1 MDTQNDNI
9 QHLIAK
15 TIRKAGYEK
24 DMRDLETL
32 KAFTANIKRRN
43 RIRRLLISVTSV
55 AALLALLFSLNI
67 YHDNRIMDN
76 AFITYYAPLEYD
88 QELVSRGSDS
98 VSSELMSA
106 MNAYLKKDYKIA
118 LQEFNSIQSI
128 DNNFLIYKAIC
139 LIETKQ
145 LPEAI
150 NLLEQLVSD
159 GEGTEYY
166 QQAYWYLA
174 ISLLRN
180 HEKEEAMQVLE
191 KIVNTAGIYGNE
203 ASTLIKCLK

>member
-1 MDTQNDNI
+1 
-9 QHLIAK
+9 
-15 TIRKAGYEK
+15 
-24 DMRDLETL
+24 
-32 KAFTANIKRRN
+32 
-43 RIRRLLISVTSV
+43 
-55 AALLALLFSLNI
+55 
-67 YHDNRIMDN
+67 
-76 AFITYYAPLEYD
+76 
-88 QELVSRGSDS
+88 
-98 VSSELMSA
+98 

>member
-9 QHLIAK
+9 EDLIAK

-88 QELVSRGSDS
+88 QELVSMRQ
-98 VSSELMSA
+98 
-106 MNAYLKKDYKIA
+106 IA
-118 LQEFNSIQSI
+118 LYIRKLLSILWIELNSC
-128 DNNFLIYKAIC
+128 KAI
-139 LIETKQ
+139 L
-145 LPEAI
+145 
-150 NLLEQLVSD
+150 
-159 GEGTEYY
+159 
-166 QQAYWYLA
+166 
-174 ISLLRN
+174 
-180 HEKEEAMQVLE
+180 
-191 KIVNTAGIYGNE
+191 
-203 ASTLIKCLK
+203 